1 MRLGILGGSFDP
13 VHNGHLALARAGQEQ
28 AALDEVWYMPTA
40 VQPLKHKGP
49 HASDAQRIE
58 MLQLAIDSSD
68 SEPEHLPHGEPGRPR
83 PRPPWRVC
91 TLEIDRGGRSYT
103 VDTMRQLHEEL
114 PEAKL
119 FFLIGS
125 DALRDVARWKEPRE
139 IFHLVT
145 PLVVHRA
152 GELVPTLETLA
163 GLCQPSTQ
171 PQVIHMPAMDISSTE
186 IRRRVAFG
194 ELIDAFVPTGVA
206 DYIQRNSLY
215 R

>member
-1 MRLGILGGSFDP
+1 MRLGIFGGSFDP
-13 VHNGHLALARAGQEQ
+13 VHNGHLALARSGQEQ
-28 AALDEVWYMPTA
+28 AALDEVWFMPTA

-49 HASDAQRIE
+49 HATDAQRIE
-58 MLQLAIDSSD
+58 MLQLAIDSYASAHD
-68 SEPEHLPHGEPGRPR
+68 GEPGRPR
-83 PRPPWRVC
+83 PRPSWRVC
-91 TLEIDRGGRSYT
+91 TLEVDRGGKSYT

-139 IFHLVT
+139 IFRLAT

-152 GELVPTLETLA
+152 SEAAPALATLT
-163 GLCQPSTQ
+163 GLCQESTQ
-171 PQVIHMPAMDISSTE
+171 PQVINMPAVEISSTE
-186 IRRRVAFG
+186 IRQRSALG
-194 ELIDAFVPTGVA
+194 ESLDGFVPPAVA
-206 DYIQRNSLY
+206 DYIQRNVLY